1 MWSENLPLDL
11 LERLDPVEVKQY
23 ASSTGWVRERSLS
36 DYRGAIFSHPT
47 SDLDQILVPLIPPRT
62 ALPGPWGMW

>member
-36 DYRGAIFSHPT
+36 DYRGAIFLTQHPT
-47 SDLDQILVPLIPPRT
+47 SIRFLFR
-62 ALPGPWGMW
+62 